1 MIEPALIP
9 LLSDVL
15 GVPPKSLTD
24 GTTMKDVETW
34 DSLRHIELVVR
45 IEETFGLNLGPDDI
59 VRMTNVAAIRAV
71 LAQHG
76 AAAA

>member
-1 MIEPALIP
+1 MPAPALIP

-15 GVPPKSLTD
+15 GVSATSLSD

-45 IEETFGLNLGPDDI
+45 IEETFGLNLGPEAI
-59 VRMTNVAAIRAV
+59 VRMTNVSAIRAV
-71 LAQHG
+71 LAEHG